1 MNIDITERDKDGF
14 MLLYANV
21 TEVDIDE
28 ILPLLSQYRRDK
40 ISRYKKDIDKKLSA
54 VCEYLLI
61 YGMRR
66 CMVDFRLPLSFEFNK
81 FGKAYLS
88 GYPDLK
94 FNFSHAG
101 NYAVCVI
108 SDTEIGV
115 DIEPSVRESKGIAEK
130 YFSDAE
136 KRLADIYGFSYI
148 WTRKEAFLKCEGTGI
163 LLGLDKADVSNDV
176 LFFNNEK
183 YTITGLKDE
192 ISGYALSVCLK

>member
-1 MNIDITERDKDGF
+1 M
-14 MLLYANV
+14 
-21 TEVDIDE
+21 
-28 ILPLLSQYRRDK
+28 
-40 ISRYKKDIDKKLSA
+40 
-54 VCEYLLI
+54 
-61 YGMRR
+61 
-66 CMVDFRLPLSFEFNK
+66 
-81 FGKAYLS
+81 
-88 GYPDLK
+88 
-94 FNFSHAG
+94 
-101 NYAVCVI
+101 CVI

-136 KRLADIYGFSYI
+136 KRLADINGFSYV

-163 LLGLDKADVSNDV
+163 LLGIDKADVSNDV